1 MVNDT
6 LAGTLGTF
14 PRFGSTSMPL
24 PAERATNTCT
34 AWHRRSDSGTTANTR
49 TPYVAHPRAAVMRGY
64 TRVRHTTRWR
74 VREEPA
80 AGRARF
86 DQAIGLLHADLLAYM
101 RRRLRDRDT
110 ANDLTQ
116 ETLLRLLAYRDAPD
130 IGDYALLMYRI
141 AHNVVL
147 EHWRTRHRRHANAQV
162 ALDLIAPL
170 AADGAKSTRLPTPA
184 ASCSTCTPTRC
195 PRCRPDAARPSSSA
209 ASTASPTRKWPQ
221 PWASRSR
228 WWKSTSAA
236 HWPRAGPLCS
246 DAPRVCCL
254 PDENIRMHPRGVVH
268 ACRCATASKHRC
280 RQKTL
285 PRQGSMHQ

>member
-6 LAGTLGTF
+6 LAGALGTF
-14 PRFGSTSMPL
+14 PRFGSTWMPL
-24 PAERATNTCT
+24 PVERATNTCT
-34 AWHRRSDSGTTANTR
+34 AWHRRSASGTTTTR
-49 TPYVAHPRAAVMRGY
+49 MAYVAPLRAASMGGY
-64 TRVRHTTRWR
+64 TRIRHTTRRR

-101 RRRLRDRDT
+101 RRRLRDPNT
-110 ANDLTQ
+110 ADDLTQ

-147 EHWRTRHRRHANAQV
+147 EYWRTRHRRHANAHV

-170 AADGAKSTRLPTPA
+170 AADGATSTRSPTPA

-195 PRCRPDAARPSSSA
+195 LHYRPDAARPSSST

-221 PWASRSR
+221 PWTSRSR

-236 HWPRAGPLCS
+236 HWLRAGPLCS
-246 DAPRVCCL
+246 DAPGLRCL
-254 PDENIRMHPRGVVH
+254 PDENIRMHPRCVVH
-268 ACRCATASKHRC
+268 ACRCATTSKHRC
-280 RQKTL
+280 KL
-285 PRQGSMHQ
+285 KNSAEAGLMHQ

>member
-6 LAGTLGTF
+6 LAGTFGTF
-14 PRFGSTSMPL
+14 TRFGSKWVPL
-24 PAERATNTCT
+24 PVERATNTCT
-34 AWHRRSDSGTTANTR
+34 AWHRRSASDTNTTRMA
-49 TPYVAHPRAAVMRGY
+49 YVAPLHAASMCDYARI
-64 TRVRHTTRWR
+64 RHTTRWR

-101 RRRLRDRDT
+101 RRRLRDPDT

-147 EHWRTRHRRHANAQV
+147 EHWRTRHRHHANAHF

-170 AADGAKSTRLPTPA
+170 AADGAHVDQIADARRILQHLHTHTLPALP
-184 ASCSTCTPTRC
+184 
-195 PRCRPDAARPSSSA
+195 PRCRQAFILNRIDGLTYPQVAAAMGISI
-209 ASTASPTRKWPQ
+209 KMVEKHI
-221 PWASRSR
+221 SR
-228 WWKSTSAA
+228 ALA
-236 HWPRAGPLCS
+236 
-246 DAPRVCCL
+246 
-254 PDENIRMHPRGVVH
+254 
-268 ACRCATASKHRC
+268 ACRAAV
-280 RQKTL
+280 Q
-285 PRQGSMHQ
+285 

>member
-6 LAGTLGTF
+6 LAGALGTF
-14 PRFGSTSMPL
+14 PRFGSTWMPL
-24 PAERATNTCT
+24 PVERATSTCT
-34 AWHRRSDSGTTANTR
+34 AWHRRSASGTTATTR
-49 TPYVAHPRAAVMRGY
+49 TPYVAHSRVALMRGY

-101 RRRLRDRDT
+101 HRRMRDPDT

-147 EHWRTRHRRHANAQV
+147 EHWRTRHRRHANAHV
-162 ALDLIAPL
+162 ALDLIAQL
-170 AADGAKSTRLPTPA
+170 AADGAHVDQIADARRILQHLHTHTLPALP
-184 ASCSTCTPTRC
+184 
-195 PRCRPDAARPSSSA
+195 PRCRQAFILNRIDGLTYPQVAAAMGISI
-209 ASTASPTRKWPQ
+209 KMVEKHI
-221 PWASRSR
+221 SR
-228 WWKSTSAA
+228 ALA
-236 HWPRAGPLCS
+236 
-246 DAPRVCCL
+246 
-254 PDENIRMHPRGVVH
+254 
-268 ACRCATASKHRC
+268 ACRNA
-280 RQKTL
+280 L
-285 PRQGSMHQ
+285 